1 MATQHDAQ
9 QFHVSGEEPDRPT
22 ELTHGLPGLHQLP
35 PEALARALEL
45 HALELRQ
52 AEREQ
57 LETGTRTDRPAGTQ
71 TRWCPDCS
79 TIQPLD
85 QFRTGYGGQ
94 RVGRCSECLKIVD
107 QIRSAEARNAEELLA
122 RTLEAREKVTTH
134 AGLAAA
140 AQTMLA
146 LTADAGGPAGLAR
159 WLRYR
164 VDRAEACGDFR
175 TVVRLMAILAAIA
188 GLQATITPREMA
200 GRIADIRGFDKE
212 QRSRA
217 KKRTKKARQH
227 AQGTPPGEASEPS
240 GQAGLKP

>member
-1 MATQHDAQ
+1 MATQQ
-9 QFHVSGEEPDRPT
+9 SHVSGEGPDRLT
-22 ELTHGLPGLHQLP
+22 ELAHDLPGLHQLP

-45 HALELRQ
+45 HALDLRQ
-52 AEREQ
+52 AEQTQ
-57 LETGTRTDRPAGTQ
+57 LDTGTRTDRPAGTQ

-85 QFRTGYGGQ
+85 QFKRSGTGQ
-94 RVGRCSECLKIVD
+94 RIGRCSECLKIVD
-107 QIRSAEARNAEELLA
+107 QIRNEEARNADDALA
-122 RTLEAREKVTTH
+122 RSLEAREKVTTH

-146 LTADAGGPAGLAR
+146 MTADAGGPAGLAR

-188 GLQATITPREMA
+188 GLQAAITPKEMA
-200 GRIADIRGFDKE
+200 ARIADIRGFDK
-212 QRSRA
+212 QRRSAA

-227 AQGTPPGEASEPS
+227 AQSTPPGKE
-240 GQAGLKP
+240 

>member
-9 QFHVSGEEPDRPT
+9 QFHVSGEEPDR
-22 ELTHGLPGLHQLP
+22 LTRLAHDLPGLHQLP

-45 HALELRQ
+45 HALDLRQ
-52 AEREQ
+52 AEQTQ
-57 LETGTRTDRPAGTQ
+57 LDTGARTDRPAGTQ

-79 TIQPLD
+79 TIQPLE

-94 RVGRCSECLKIVD
+94 RVGKCGECLKLIARIKD
-107 QIRSAEARNAEELLA
+107 GDARNADEALTRA
-122 RTLEAREKVTTH
+122 LEAREKVTTH

-140 AQTMLA
+140 SQTMLA
-146 LTADAGGPAGLAR
+146 MAADAGGPAGLAR

-188 GLQATITPREMA
+188 GLQAAITPKEMA
-200 GRIADIRGFDKE
+200 TRIADIRGFDKE
-212 QRSRA
+212 RRATA
-217 KKRTKKARQH
+217 KKRTKKARQF
-227 AQGTPPGEASEPS
+227 QEEPPGKASESS
-240 GQAGLKP
+240 GQAGWNP